1 MKVIGMTTLVMTTV
15 GDLMIIHEL
24 THQIATVGEKRTIDT
39 MNVAG
44 NVAYIR
50 HDRHVTNVFRNVV
63 IITKCLKL
71 L

>member
-24 THQIATVGEKRTIDT
+24 THQIATVGEKRTKDT

-44 NVAYIR
+44 NVYKA
-50 HDRHVTNVFRNVV
+50 
-63 IITKCLKL
+63 
-71 L
+71 